1 MYTFFLLSMTFIFF
15 SIYNS
20 KNMFE
25 IVLRNQFR
33 NKFSLESKFHEFMK
47 INCHVW
53 SVQLLINPFRIKQR
67 VKSKVLLEPKFIFI
81 KDFLILLL
89 KWVNLLSILVLFHQ
103 IFLMQWDV
111 LFNILLDSV
120 LLLFFFF
127 FKLLLSNFQFF
138 SLLYLF
144 IKISLHF
151 LFLSLEK
158 LFLILFLLFFFK
170 FFLFHFS
177 LIFLNLIFSF
187 LPSLFADFSFLL
199 IKFLLSSILLLLLSS

>member
-33 NKFSLESKFHEFMK
+33 NKFSLKSKFHEFMK

-53 SVQLLINPFRIKQR
+53 SIQFLINPFRIKQR

-89 KWVNLLSILVLFHQ
+89 KWVDLLSIFVLFHQ

-127 FKLLLSNFQFF
+127 LKLFLSNF
-138 SLLYLF
+138 
-144 IKISLHF
+144 
-151 LFLSLEK
+151 
-158 LFLILFLLFFFK
+158 
-170 FFLFHFS
+170 
-177 LIFLNLIFSF
+177 
-187 LPSLFADFSFLL
+187 
-199 IKFLLSSILLLLLSS
+199 